1 MPNEVNDEQPQYEAT
16 RTTTYDWVDEM
27 GAAEGG
33 RRRRMRG
40 RMRERGGPMHGG
52 RGHWEPH
59 RRGGRMRRGEI
70 RTALLAVLAEAPGH
84 GYEVMQRLEEKSGGA
99 WRPSPGSVYPTL
111 QLLEDEGLVR
121 STERDGKRIY
131 ELTEEGRAEATR
143 RTEEA
148 GGDPFAADRV
158 ASVYGQL
165 RENGMSLLQAIRQIA
180 RTGNEAQVQQASEI
194 VRDARKQLY
203 RLLADD

>member
-1 MPNEVNDEQPQYEAT
+1 MNETVRST
-16 RTTTYDWVDEM
+16 VDADM
-27 GAAEGG
+27 G
-33 RRRRMRG
+33 
-40 RMRERGGPMHGG
+40 HGG
-52 RGHWEPH
+52 RA
-59 RRGGRMRRGEI
+59 
-70 RTALLAVLAEAPGH
+70 TAAVAGCGAVRSAPRSWPCSPRAPGH

-121 STERDGKRIY
+121 STERDGKRVY
-131 ELTEEGRAEATR
+131 ELTDEGRAEATR

>member
-1 MPNEVNDEQPQYEAT
+1 MHSPNEGKYEVT
-16 RTTTYDWVDEM
+16 KTTTYDWVDEP
-27 GAAEGG
+27 GSAEGG

-40 RMRERGGPMHGG
+40 RMRERNGPIHGG
-52 RGHWEPH
+52 RGHWESH

-131 ELTEEGRAEATR
+131 ELSDEGRAEATR